1 MADTIK
7 ISPQGYQY
15 TKEPTSEHPFWEDE
29 SGGTDTP
36 ASSAN
41 ITATASVN
49 DTTGTPA
56 VSVTKTTT
64 DDTTNFDFAFSN
76 LKGEKGEQGEKG
88 ETGATGAEGPQGPQ
102 GEAGTNGTNGIS
114 PTVASTGNTGSGEI
128 AGTIT
133 GADGA
138 QITVYNGAK
147 GEQGPAGKDGSDASV
162 DTSSLVKNVSMT
174 NENGVY
180 TLSQTKGE
188 TTTEIGTI
196 EVPSVNTD
204 NLLAEITD
212 SVVETTSGNYQNDFH
227 TLKETENNG
236 TQNEVGNFYIARN
249 QITGIRNDSGAND
262 GLHYRNLIIS
272 KINQDGTTSEDTVPA
287 YSDVYASATSA
298 GVVKIGDGL
307 TMTDG
312 VLSVSSSGGT
322 SGETTPTASSINE
335 GSKLTVE
342 ENTEYLVLCPSSIVV
357 SQNSSRTIQLVLS
370 TDDAGTICSIFNI
383 TFENTESHSQYIRY
397 ILLFKVV
404 ILSNYFYAIAL
415 QYAITSNYGTGTGS
429 GHTITTTGPAIFSGY
444 VTDTIKAQ
452 IQLDSG
458 DSATFPDFDVI
469 KI

>member
-162 DTSSLVKNVSMT
+162 DTSSLVKNVSIT
-174 NENGVY
+174 NENGIY

-249 QITGIRNDSGAND
+249 QITGIRNASGAND
-262 GLHYRNLIIS
+262 GLRYRNLIIS
-272 KINQDGTTSEDTVPA
+272 KINQDGTTSEDTVSA

-322 SGETTPTASSINE
+322 TPTASSINA
-335 GSKLTVE
+335 GSKLTLE
-342 ENTEYLVLCPSSIVV
+342 EETEYLVSNQDAIEV
-357 SQNSSRTIQLVLS
+357 SQNSTRTIQLVLS
-370 TDDAGTICSIFNI
+370 IDDVTIGSIFNI
-383 TFENTESHSQYIRY
+383 TFTNTYIYSQTIHFM
-397 ILLFKVV
+397 LLFKVF
-404 ILSNYFYAIAL
+404 ILSSYLYAFAL
-415 QYAITSNYGTGTGS
+415 QYEITSNYGTGTGS
-429 GHTITTTGPAIFSGY
+429 GHTITSTAPTIMKQY
-444 VTDTIKAQ
+444 VTDTTIKAQ

-458 DSATFPDFDVI
+458 DSATFPAFNVI
-469 KI
+469 KM